1 MLSCLPVELL
11 DLIVKQ
17 LKVRD
22 LKRLRQT
29 CKTFNVIASPLVFS
43 RLVLNFDSGRCGL
56 ILALLDAIAS
66 KKSRL
71 GMCIRTL
78 EIQSFNPPQHKSLQ
92 LWQRITKKH
101 EQTSRLIEEHFVAAI
116 PYFVSVR
123 SLSLNLTNMQ
133 DMELSCHDRIMM
145 LLGSLPKL
153 AHLSVY
159 MNDDVDSRIPASIS
173 KHFHNLQSLHFS
185 GGTSLYGDMPKAL
198 MARSP
203 DLSNLI
209 IDGFP
214 SIQHDSSISLAEL
227 FSGLP
232 PRRLRTLTLGGLSR
246 HRYDSLISIHRHL
259 QSLTTLVVNPDL
271 TDIPGHFWNAL
282 QSSMTR
288 LERLS
293 VHQADSPLLEYLESY
308 SGLTYLSIDLCGFR
322 YNDRR
327 DQDSMADVLYRRVL
341 PKHVDSLQVLHIKTA
356 YEGRWTVGP
365 SQLDAVLAC
374 HSLSAFSLGIGPSE
388 ANVANKNVIT
398 QLLTSVAQ
406 GRLPSLRVVK
416 LFLAYPTSA
425 RGIGDSVLL
434 MYSSHGVCGHVRLN
448 ELVTG
453 FTCKFPGAA
462 MKRLEISTGHI
473 HHGPPALSTFK
484 LRRSKVDGK
493 WRMTLGETSRKIPAF
508 ITYHEG

>member
-1 MLSCLPVELL
+1 
-11 DLIVKQ
+11 
-17 LKVRD
+17 
-22 LKRLRQT
+22 
-29 CKTFNVIASPLVFS
+29 
-43 RLVLNFDSGRCGL
+43 
-56 ILALLDAIAS
+56 
-66 KKSRL
+66 
-71 GMCIRTL
+71 
-78 EIQSFNPPQHKSLQ
+78 
-92 LWQRITKKH
+92 
-101 EQTSRLIEEHFVAAI
+101 
-116 PYFVSVR
+116 
-123 SLSLNLTNMQ
+123 
-133 DMELSCHDRIMM
+133 M

-153 AHLSVY
+153 ANLSVY
-159 MNDDVDSRIPASIS
+159 MNHDVDSRIPTSIS

-185 GGTSLYGDMPKAL
+185 GGRSVYGDMPKAL

-203 DLSNLI
+203 DLTNLT

-232 PRRLRTLTLGGLSR
+232 PHAASRLRTLTLGGLSR
-246 HRYDSLISIHRHL
+246 HRYDSLTSIHCHL
-259 QSLTTLVVNPDL
+259 RSLTTLVVNPDL

-282 QSSMTR
+282 QPSHVR

-327 DQDSMADVLYRRVL
+327 DEDSMADVLYWRVL
-341 PKHVDSLQVLHIKTA
+341 PKHVDSIQALHIKTA
-356 YEGRWTVGP
+356 YEGRWSLGP
-365 SQLDAVLAC
+365 SQLDAILAC
-374 HSLSAFSLGIGPSE
+374 HNLSAFSLGIGPSE
-388 ANVANKNVIT
+388 ANVANKNVVVRTIPTSPLHSSLILLQT
-398 QLLTSVAQ
+398 QLLTSVSQ
-406 GRLPSLRVVK
+406 GCLPSLRVVR

-453 FTCKFPGAA
+453 FTCKFPGSV
-462 MKRLEISTGHI
+462 MRRLEVSTGHI

-484 LRRSKVDGK
+484 LRRSNLSGK

-508 ITYHEG
+508 ITYNEG